1 MGYGRGRTAGREAK
15 DGVSVSGEDMRADVG
30 EGDDE
35 RA

>member
-1 MGYGRGRTAGREAK
+1 MSGREDEAK